1 MGVQSPSYVEMGGW
15 LITVFW
21 AVSLGV
27 GEVVYHNNHERDP
40 DSYPLTPLPMAL
52 LTLGAILARLSLF
65 ALLESTILS
74 DANGEWQ
81 YREWASTFNNAD
93 GPRTISLPSSS
104 ETFLYQYQPSW
115 LAGVII
121 VIALLLLVVG
131 LRMKVMAW
139 TGMVGGVMLG
149 ETILRI
155 VVELLWLRT
164 AFGSIG
170 KRFFLRWFPWFS
182 LPARRH

>member
-1 MGVQSPSYVEMGGW
+1 MGVQSPPYVEMGGW
-15 LITVFW
+15 LITIFW

-27 GEVVYHNNHERDP
+27 GEVAYHGNHKRDP
-40 DSYPLTPLPMAL
+40 DSYPLNPLPMAL

-65 ALLESTILS
+65 ALLESTILF

-81 YREWASTFNNAD
+81 YHEWASTFNNAD
-93 GPRTISLPSSS
+93 GPATISVPSSS

-121 VIALLLLVVG
+121 IVALLLLVVG

-139 TGMVGGVMLG
+139 TGMVGGVLLG

-155 VVELLWLRT
+155 AVELLWLRT
-164 AFGSIG
+164 AFGTVG